1 MFFSFE
7 RISSVDFFLIK
18 RGDEKHVP
26 NMCQTNAVECFLP
39 KEILSPQRRIRRRG
53 I

>member
-26 NMCQTNAVECFLP
+26 NMYQTNALECFLP
-39 KEILSPQRRIRRRG
+39 KEILSPQRIICGKG